1 VLADVR
7 PRAAPGPAPASLASP
22 FLPVHGSV
30 TLTVTSLTARIGSA
44 TAALAVAVGVLTG
57 CAATNPGLDG
67 LRSDPLVTAD
77 VPGLTETQ
85 LFGQIE
91 FTALGKHEP
100 ATLTRLFKTADRT
113 VTAADLARVAGKAD
127 VDGWKLSPAPN
138 HTWTATKTIDG
149 APADL
154 VIRRN
159 FSSADRVL
167 VAVEL
172 TESR

>member
-1 VLADVR
+1 MLGRGR
-7 PRAAPGPAPASLASP
+7 PPAGHRTSLTSP
-22 FLPVHGSV
+22 SPPVHGSV
-30 TLTVTSLTARIGSA
+30 ALTVTSLTARILSA
-44 TAALAVAVGVLTG
+44 TAALAVAVGALTG
-57 CAATNPGLDG
+57 CAAANPGLDG

-113 VTAADLARVAGKAD
+113 VTAADLARVAEEAD
-127 VDGWKLSPAPN
+127 ADGWKLSPARN
-138 HTWTATKTIDG
+138 HTWTATKTVDG

-154 VIRRN
+154 LIRRS
-159 FSSADRVL
+159 FSSTDRVL

>member
-1 VLADVR
+1 VA
-7 PRAAPGPAPASLASP
+7 
-22 FLPVHGSV
+22 
-30 TLTVTSLTARIGSA
+30 LTVTSLTARTVSA

-57 CAATNPGLDG
+57 CAAANPGLAR
-67 LRSDPLVTAD
+67 LRSDPLVTVD
-77 VPGLTETQ
+77 VSGLTETQ

-100 ATLTRLFKTADRT
+100 ATLTRLFKTAGRT
-113 VTAADLARVAGKAD
+113 VTAADLARVAEEAD
-127 VDGWKLSPAPN
+127 ADGWKLSPAPN
-138 HTWTATKTIDG
+138 HTWTATKTVDG

-154 VIRRN
+154 LIRRN
-159 FSSADRVL
+159 FSSANRVL